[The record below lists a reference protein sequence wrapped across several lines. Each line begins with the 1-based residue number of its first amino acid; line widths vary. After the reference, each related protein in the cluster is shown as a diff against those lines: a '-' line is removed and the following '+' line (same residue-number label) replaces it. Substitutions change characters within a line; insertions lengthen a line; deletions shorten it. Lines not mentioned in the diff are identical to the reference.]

1 MTKKDGG
8 KELYMGRKTIVAILV
23 AVIIVVGGMA
33 WYYLRQTHRPTIEK
47 ILSNPKAYEG
57 KVVTIEGEITDRT
70 SLFVV
75 LKFYKI
81 RDNTGEIIV
90 VTKRTLPEIRSR
102 VLVKGKI
109 DEAFTIGDQKL
120 LVFVEES
127 IEEKGR
133 DKGG

>member
-1 MTKKDGG
+1 
-8 KELYMGRKTIVAILV
+8 LGRKAIVATLV
-23 AVIIVVGGMA
+23 AVIIVIGGGV

-57 KVVTIEGEITDRT
+57 KIITIEGEITDRT
-70 SLFVV
+70 SFFGV
-75 LKFYKI
+75 LKFYKVK
-81 RDNTGEIIV
+81 DNTGEIIV
-90 VTKRTLPEIRSR
+90 FTKKTLPEIRSR

-109 DEAFTIGDQKL
+109 DQTFTIGDQKL

-133 DKGG
+133 NKGG